1 MEDTLGSQTVST
13 YLQQIAEQAKRYP
26 AMTFTTLAHHLDIDM
41 LNEAF
46 QRINPYA
53 APGVDHVTVKQYAE
67 HLDDNLRDLH
77 ERIRTGR
84 YRATPVERVWFDKDD
99 GSQRPIGKL
108 VIEDKIVQRAAA
120 MILEAIYEQDFYD
133 FSFGYRPE
141 RNPHQALHLLREQCM
156 NLNIGWIIDADIK
169 GFFDSIDHNQLR
181 EVLRLRVN
189 DGGIL
194 RLVGKWLN
202 AGVLEGDSLSYP
214 EQGTPQGGVIS
225 PLLANIFLHHVLD
238 EWFVHE
244 VQSRMKGRCFLI
256 RFADDFAIGCE
267 LEADARRVM
276 KVLSKRF
283 QRFDLTIHPTKTQLV
298 RFGKPPAGSHTD
310 DSNGTFD
317 FLGFTH
323 YWARSRRGYWVIKR
337 QTAKKRLKRTLKALW
352 EWCRDNRHQPITEQY
367 KMLCAKLR
375 GYFQYYAI
383 RGNYR
388 RVEVVKEFVEWV
400 WRYWLTRRSRTKRI
414 TAEVMNE
421 LREVYQLPVP
431 NILHAV

>member
-1 MEDTLGSQTVST
+1 MS
-13 YLQQIAEQAKRYP
+13 
-26 AMTFTTLAHHLDIDM
+26 
-41 LNEAF
+41 
-46 QRINPYA
+46 
-53 APGVDHVTVKQYAE
+53 
-67 HLDDNLRDLH
+67 
-77 ERIRTGR
+77 
-84 YRATPVERVWFDKDD
+84 
-99 GSQRPIGKL
+99 
-108 VIEDKIVQRAAA
+108 KI
-120 MILEAIYEQDFYD
+120 
-133 FSFGYRPE
+133 
-141 RNPHQALHLLREQCM
+141 
-156 NLNIGWIIDADIK
+156 
-169 GFFDSIDHNQLR
+169 
-181 EVLRLRVN
+181 
-189 DGGIL
+189 
-194 RLVGKWLN
+194 
-202 AGVLEGDSLSYP
+202 
-214 EQGTPQGGVIS
+214 
-225 PLLANIFLHHVLD
+225 
-238 EWFVHE
+238 
-244 VQSRMKGRCFLI
+244 
-256 RFADDFAIGCE
+256 
-267 LEADARRVM
+267 
-276 KVLSKRF
+276 
-283 QRFDLTIHPTKTQLV
+283 PTKTQLV